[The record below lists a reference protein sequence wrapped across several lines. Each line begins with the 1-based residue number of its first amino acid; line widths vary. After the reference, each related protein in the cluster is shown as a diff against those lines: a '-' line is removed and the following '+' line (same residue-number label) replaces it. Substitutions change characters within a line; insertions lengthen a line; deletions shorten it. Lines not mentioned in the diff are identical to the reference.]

1 MEIDGELTGTL
12 PYEFG
17 FSNGKLSVLVPP
29 RIGHGK
35 QIRISLADDAKVGGG
50 LARWEFSSP

>member
-17 FSNGKLSVLVPP
+17 FSNGKLKVLVP

-35 QIRISLADDAKVGGG
+35 QIRISFADDAKPE
-50 LARWEFSSP
+50 AD